1 MRASAR
7 EVGARF
13 RRPGVVYA
21 HERVCIRVSVPR
33 PGPPTAE
40 DGDPVEQVA
49 ADVAHIEPDGALTG
63 PHPALIDDLLAGRF
77 FSIDVRGQVT
87 GWNPRAASAFGWST
101 HHVSGQS
108 LFDKLLVSGL
118 GFGASELEEFF
129 QGAAAAGAGR
139 RVRALVQHQAGGQ
152 LPVELSIVPI
162 QLAKAYELNAFLQDV
177 STSTASGVDSEIGRV
192 REEHSG
198 VLGMISDSLA
208 EQPPTPDGEV
218 RLAGAL
224 VVFHIDA
231 SAMTMMPPAG
241 AASELS
247 SSAAVAAAV
256 PPAGAPAAEDA
267 EIARAEAERVRAQ
280 IDEAMAAAEEARAEA
295 DVA

>member
-1 MRASAR
+1 MRAPAR

-33 PGPPTAE
+33 PGLQRPRM
-40 DGDPVEQVA
+40 GDPVKQVA
-49 ADVAHIEPDGALTG
+49 ADANPPVAHIENGAGLTG

-87 GWNPRAASAFGWST
+87 GWNPRAEAAFGWST

-108 LFDKLLVSGL
+108 LFEKLLVSGL
-118 GFGASELEEFF
+118 GFGADELEQLFA
-129 QGAAAAGAGR
+129 GAAVTGAGR
-139 RVRALVQHQAGGQ
+139 RVRSLLQHQAGGQ

-177 STSTASGVDSEIGRV
+177 STSTASGVTSEIGRV
-192 REEHSG
+192 REEHAG

-208 EQPPTPDGEV
+208 ETPPAADGEV

-224 VVFHIDA
+224 VVFPIDA
-231 SAMTMMPPAG
+231 SAMTMMPHGG
-241 AASELS
+241 AAES
-247 SSAAVAAAV
+247 STGGGGAAVTPMGG
-256 PPAGAPAAEDA
+256 PPVGTAAAEDA

-280 IDEAMAAAEEARAEA
+280 IDEALAAAEE
-295 DVA
+295 